1 MDAEFWNMIGQNTR
15 KYRGRAS
22 LTQAEVAEQGGVGAA
37 YISRLERGQKRM
49 RVETLMAVANALN
62 VSVDLIISDKDRCA
76 QIETLSRILEG
87 RSPEFLDGIIQIVRV
102 CVNSFEDAPG
112 SAERAGDTL

>member
-15 KYRGRAS
+15 KYRERAS
-22 LTQAEVAEQGGVGAA
+22 LTQAELAEQVGVGAA
-37 YISRLERGQKRM
+37 FISRLERGQKRM

-76 QIETLSRILEG
+76 QIETLSRILKG
-87 RSPEFLDGIIQIVRV
+87 CSLEFLGGIIQVVRV
-102 CVNSFEDAPG
+102 CVNRFGRAPE
-112 SAERAGDTL
+112 SEKRKDTF